1 MYSVPEKM
9 KLSKNFILSEFACKD
24 GSKNIL
30 VDYEL
35 VQLLQQLRDTIG
47 KPVVITSGYRT
58 EAYNKR
64 CGGIATS
71 HHLTGKAADI
81 KITGM
86 TPLQVAL
93 AADKIGF
100 KGIGV
105 YPTFTH
111 VDVAG
116 SVTGKKLY
124 WRTDRAGKQTFY
136 KSLAEIK

>member
-1 MYSVPEKM
+1 MYSVPKNTR
-9 KLSKNFILSEFACKD
+9 LSKNFILSEFACKD

-35 VQLLQQLRDTIG
+35 VEKLQKLRDQLG
-47 KPVVITSGYRT
+47 KPIRITSGYRT
-58 EAYNKR
+58 AAYNKK
-64 CGGIATS
+64 CGGISTS

-100 KGIGV
+100 LGIGV

-116 SVTGKKLY
+116 NGKGGKLYWQQDKTGKKTML
-124 WRTDRAGKQTFY
+124 
-136 KSLAEIK
+136 KSLNEAK